1 MGFKVEIKKKKKWK
15 KVKIKHLRYEECF
28 SVSAPISHEMQHAV
42 LLSSSRIFVFFELR
56 LL

>member
-15 KVKIKHLRYEECF
+15 KVKIKHLRYEERF